1 MIKLTPLYQF
11 IKNTFIYIYDK
22 LLYKSTRVKIFDLIY
37 LLACI
42 FFNFRLTYTRTSLQ
56 MRKKDRNHSEN
67 DMENSSYASNILSTK
82 MASYYI
88 VLGACND
95 VMFVITH
102 TF

>member
-1 MIKLTPLYQF
+1 MDISFPRDYHLATVHKRKLDGMREILYMD
-11 IKNTFIYIYDK
+11 IDTYI
-22 LLYKSTRVKIFDLIY
+22 
-37 LLACI
+37 
-42 FFNFRLTYTRTSLQ
+42 LTYTRTSLQ